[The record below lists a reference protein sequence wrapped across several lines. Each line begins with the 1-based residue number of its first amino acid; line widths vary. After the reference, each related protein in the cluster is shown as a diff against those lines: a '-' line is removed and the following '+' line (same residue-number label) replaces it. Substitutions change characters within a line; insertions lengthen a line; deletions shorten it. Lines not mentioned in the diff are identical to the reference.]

1 MTMVYANLQ
10 PPDGTAPAVTRRLV
24 VSYTTFSPLPAP
36 TLRERLPEVSG
47 TGGYFLLPTLAV
59 TNNFHF
65 QKWSALCCP
74 DFPLAPPSD
83 ASDRP
88 GHCLTTRKI
97 NKNIYQTTIIAC
109 FFRPARMKKSP
120 EGYWICMSPFRAVS
134 ICIMHYALC
143 ITCSSSGRGW
153 WRWL

>member
-24 VSYTTFSPLPAP
+24 VSYTTFSPLPP
-36 TLRERLPEVSG
+36 STFRGRPPRVSDS
-47 TGGYFLLPTLAV
+47 GGYFLLPTPAV
-59 TNNFHF
+59 TNSFHF

>member
-120 EGYWICMSPFRAVS
+120 EG
-134 ICIMHYALC
+134 
-143 ITCSSSGRGW
+143 
-153 WRWL
+153 